1 MTLGEHVLFVH
12 AHPDDETLSTG
23 AAIATIA
30 EAGGAASVLTLTMG
44 ERGEVRPERH
54 AALAEAGSL
63 AALRSVELDR
73 AIVALGA
80 TRVEPDAR
88 FEDSGMAWVDGA
100 AAPAADVTVRAL
112 TAQPESDLELLV
124 LDAVQRVRPDAL
136 VTYDEDGGYG
146 HPDHRAVHRAVVAV
160 GRDLRIPVYVRTQ
173 EASDVAVPVAPVADR
188 VRAALAAHASQLAVD
203 GDAVVHVGGQREP
216 IAQVEHYRAVR
227 ASVPL
232 GWGSTVVVALVALVI
247 GTVGTFA
254 FRAVEPWG
262 LVLALAAAVGIV
274 VGPRLL
280 GSRVASI
287 AAAVG
292 VLVPIAVVAL
302 DPFRTA
308 GSAGLLAADLA
319 GWLWVLVPAAAA
331 LVSIGWPSAD
341 GIARIRAAAR
351 G

>member
-1 MTLGEHVLFVH
+1 MDLGEHVLFVH

-30 EAGGAASVLTLTMG
+30 QAGTASVLTLTLG
-44 ERGEVRPERH
+44 ERGEVRPERAQ
-54 AALAEAGSL
+54 AAQDAGSL

-80 TRVEPDAR
+80 TRVEPEAR
-88 FEDSGMAWVDGA
+88 FEDSGMAWVDGV
-100 AAPAADVTVRAL
+100 AAPSADVTVHAL
-112 TAQPESDLELLV
+112 TSQRDSDVELLV
-124 LDAVQRVRPDAL
+124 LDAVQRVRPAAL

-160 GRDLRIPVYVRTQ
+160 GRDLRIPVYVRAQ
-173 EASDVAVPVAPVADR
+173 EPADVAVPLAPVADR
-188 VRAALAAHASQLAVD
+188 VREALAAHASQLAVD

-227 ASVPL
+227 SSTPL
-232 GWGSTVVVALVALVI
+232 GWGSTVVVGLVALVV
-247 GTVGTFA
+247 GTVGTFT

-280 GSRVASI
+280 GSRIASI
-287 AAAVG
+287 AASVG
-292 VLVPIAVVAL
+292 VLVPIAIVAL

-308 GSAGLLAADLA
+308 GSAGLLEADLA

-331 LVSIGWPSAD
+331 LVAMGWPTEA
-341 GIARIRAAAR
+341 GMARIREAAR

>member
-1 MTLGEHVLFVH
+1 MDLGEHVLFVH

-30 EAGGAASVLTLTMG
+30 QAGIASVLTLTLG
-44 ERGEVRPERH
+44 ERGEVRPERD
-54 AALAEAGSL
+54 AAQAEAGSL

-88 FEDSGMAWVDGA
+88 FEDSGMAWVDGV
-100 AAPAADVTVRAL
+100 AAPAADVTVLAL
-112 TAQPESDLELLV
+112 TSQRESDVELLV

-160 GRDLRIPVYVRTQ
+160 GRDLRIPVYVRSQ
-173 EASDVAVPVAPVADR
+173 EPADVAVPLAPVADR
-188 VRAALAAHASQLAVD
+188 VHAALAAHASQLAVD
-203 GDAVVHVGGQREP
+203 GDAVVHVGGQREA

-227 ASVPL
+227 ASTPL
-232 GWGSTVVVALVALVI
+232 GWGSTIVVGLVGLVI

-287 AAAVG
+287 ASSFG
-292 VLVPIAVVAL
+292 VLLPIVVVAL

-308 GSAGLLAADLA
+308 GSAGLLEADLA

-331 LVSIGWPSAD
+331 LVAMAWPTKA
-341 GIARIRAAAR
+341 GMARIREAAR

>member
-1 MTLGEHVLFVH
+1 MDLGEHVLFVH

-23 AAIATIA
+23 AAIATVA
-30 EAGGAASVLTLTMG
+30 QTGAASVLTLTLG
-44 ERGEVRPERH
+44 ERGEVRPER
-54 AALAEAGSL
+54 ADALASAGGL
-63 AALRSVELDR
+63 AALRSLELDR
-73 AIVALGA
+73 AILALGA

-88 FEDSGMAWVDGA
+88 FEDSGMAWVDGV
-100 AAPAADVTVRAL
+100 AAPAADVTAAAL
-112 TAQPESDLELLV
+112 TSQTDADVELLV
-124 LDAVQRVRPDAL
+124 LDAVQRVRPDAI

-160 GRDLRIPVYVRTQ
+160 ARDLRIPVYVRTQ
-173 EASDVAVPVAPVADR
+173 RPADVAVPLAPVEDR
-188 VRAALAAHASQLAVD
+188 VRAALAAHASQLSVE
-203 GDAVVHVGGQREP
+203 GDHVVHVGGQREP
-216 IAQVEHYRAVR
+216 LATTEHYRAVR
-227 ASVPL
+227 TSVPL
-232 GWGSTVVVALVALVI
+232 GWGSTVVVGLIGLVI
-247 GTVGTFA
+247 GTVGTFT

-287 AAAVG
+287 AAAAG

-308 GSAGLLAADLA
+308 GSAGLLEADLL
-319 GWLWVLVPAAAA
+319 GWLWVLVPACAAVVA
-331 LVSIGWPSAD
+331 LGWPTPE
-341 GIARIRAAAR
+341 GIARIRDAAR